1 RIMPPPAMA
10 IREARMNLRQVSIL
24 AASSSM
30 CASMR
35 TISSCGSPSLLWAC
49 KVQHSQRTT
58 ARLDTLFRRNDD
70 TRMEALMDL
79 ADWLRSLGLERY
91 EAVHIEPV
99 SRKPKRK
106 YA

>member
-1 RIMPPPAMA
+1 MVAADAFAKTEATRIGFRLGLLTWPWNFLSRNGTVKLHFS
-10 IREARMNLRQVSIL
+10 RE
-24 AASSSM
+24 
-30 CASMR
+30 
-35 TISSCGSPSLLWAC
+35 
-49 KVQHSQRTT
+49 KHSRRTT

-91 EAVHIEPV
+91 KAAHIETV